1 MKTNDQHNP
10 VLRKKIKRLFS
21 LMTYRYLLTTFIL
34 TAGSLSGF
42 AQKDFV
48 VSLKA
53 ESLVLPNR
61 GFYIDSVVDAR
72 SLVTNIGMAQVGMNN
87 RQVEAQLDKPFEQAI
102 ATYFETTLPPK
113 NGQRRIIAV
122 VNELRISE
130 KTYKMKERGLAEV
143 DITFCRLDS
152 GKLYKLYTV
161 TKQEESGGMD
171 VSAGHP
177 RRLATA
183 LNECVKEFNL
193 SDYRTN
199 LGTPFESD
207 LSWHTTDPERNILLC
222 SNRIPGIYQKFSQL
236 RSNSPQKEKVLME
249 PRGILFMVRDSES
262 KARLREPFGI
272 CDGRFLYINTY
283 FYNVSAEKGM
293 FAKVIEEGRILAWY
307 DHYMSGTEAGFAA
320 GGFGVVGQTIAA
332 SGIDIIG
339 LDLKT
344 GVIKPIKRKSLEE
357 LLAEDPELLARYQE
371 KRDKGDVT
379 VMMEFL
385 KLFNERNKL

>member
-1 MKTNDQHNP
+1 
-10 VLRKKIKRLFS
+10 
-21 LMTYRYLLTTFIL
+21 MTTRYLLIIL
-34 TAGSLSGF
+34 ILVTGPVPGF
-42 AQKDFV
+42 SQKDFI

-53 ESLVLPNR
+53 ESLILPNR

-72 SLVTNIGMAQVGMNN
+72 VITTNIGMAQVGMNN

-102 ATYFETTLPPK
+102 AIYFQNAVPRQS
-113 NGQRRIIAV
+113 GQQRIIAV

-143 DITFCRLDS
+143 DITFCKIDS
-152 GKLYKLYTV
+152 GKLYALHTIA
-161 TKQEESGGMD
+161 KQVESGGMD

-183 LNECVKEFNL
+183 LNDCVKDFSA

-199 LGTPFESD
+199 TGVPLESD
-207 LSWHTTDPERNILLC
+207 GSWNTTDPERNILLC
-222 SNRIPGIYQKFSQL
+222 SNRIPGIYQKFTQL
-236 RSNSPQKEKVLME
+236 RSNSPLEEKVLMQ

-283 FYNVSAEKGM
+283 FYNVASGKGL

-307 DHYMSGTEAGFAA
+307 DHYMSGTEAGFVSGA
-320 GGFGVVGQTIAA
+320 FGAVGTAVA
-332 SGIDIIG
+332 TSDVDIIS

-344 GVIKPIKRKSLEE
+344 GVIKPIKIKSLEE
-357 LLAEDPELLARYQE
+357 LLAEDPELLARY
-371 KRDKGDVT
+371 RARRNKGDVT
-379 VMMEFL
+379 VMMEFV

>member
-1 MKTNDQHNP
+1 MG
-10 VLRKKIKRLFS
+10 F
-21 LMTYRYLLTTFIL
+21 RYLLIIL
-34 TAGSLSGF
+34 ILVTGSLPGF
-42 AQKDFV
+42 SQKDFIV
-48 VSLKA
+48 TLKA
-53 ESLVLPNR
+53 EPLALPDR

-72 SLVTNIGMAQVGMNN
+72 AIITNIGMAQVGMNN
-87 RQVEAQLDKPFEQAI
+87 KQVAAQLNKPFEQAI
-102 ATYFETTLPPK
+102 TAFFQNTLPRY
-113 NGQRRIIAV
+113 NGQQRIIAV

-143 DITFCRLDS
+143 DITLCRIDS

-161 TKQEESGGMD
+161 AKQEESGGMD
-171 VSAGHP
+171 VSAGHS

-183 LNECVKEFNL
+183 LNECLKDFN
-193 SDYRTN
+193 STDYRTN
-199 LGTPFESD
+199 PGTAVESG
-207 LSWHTTDPERNILLC
+207 LSWNTADPERNILLC
-222 SNRIPGIYQKFSQL
+222 SNRIEGIYQKFSQL
-236 RSNSPQKEKVLME
+236 RSNSPQEEKVHIQ

-283 FYNVSAEKGM
+283 FYNVNAGKGM

-307 DHYMSGTEAGFAA
+307 DHYMSGTEAGLAA
-320 GGFGVVGQTIAA
+320 GTFGVVGHSIAA
-332 SGIDIIG
+332 SDVDIIG

-344 GVIKPIKRKSLEE
+344 GVIKPIKIKSLEQ
-357 LLAEDPELLARYQE
+357 LLTEDPELLVLYRSR
-371 KRDKGDVT
+371 RDKGDTT

>member
-1 MKTNDQHNP
+1 MN
-10 VLRKKIKRLFS
+10 S
-21 LMTYRYLLTTFIL
+21 RYLLIIFIL
-34 TAGSLSGF
+34 ATGSLSGF
-42 AQKDFV
+42 AQKNFI

-72 SLVTNIGMAQVGMNN
+72 SIVTNIGMAQVGMNN
-87 RQVEAQLDKPFEQAI
+87 RQVEAQLDKPFAQAI
-102 ATYFETTLPPK
+102 AAYFQATLPR
-113 NGQRRIIAV
+113 QTRQQRIIAV
-122 VNELRISE
+122 VNDLRISE

-143 DITFCRLDS
+143 EITFCRIDS
-152 GKLYKLYTV
+152 GKLYRLYTTV
-161 TKQEESGGMD
+161 KQVESGGMD

-183 LNECVKEFNL
+183 LNECVEDFN
-193 SDYRTN
+193 STDYRTN
-199 LGTPFESD
+199 PGTPVESD
-207 LSWHTTDPERNILLC
+207 LSWNTTDPERNILLC
-222 SNRIPGIYQKFSQL
+222 SNRIPGIYQKFGQL
-236 RSNSPQKEKVLME
+236 RSNSPQQEKVLME

-283 FYNVSAEKGM
+283 FYNVNAGKGM
-293 FAKVIEEGRILAWY
+293 FAKVIEEGRVLAWY

-320 GGFGVVGQTIAA
+320 GAFGVVGHSIAA
-332 SGIDIIG
+332 SDVDIIG

-344 GVIKPIKRKSLEE
+344 GVIMPIKIKSLEQ
-357 LLAEDPELLARYQE
+357 LLAEDPELLTRYRE
-371 KRDKGDVT
+371 RRNKGDVS

-385 KLFNERNKL
+385 KWFNERNKL